1 MKRVGSLLV
10 LAAVLLFAFQT
21 VTAQSSQPLVI
32 LMNANG
38 AIAPVMEEYIQ
49 RGIQSAEQ
57 RKAEA
62 LIIQLNTPGGD
73 ILSLDNIIQDIR
85 ASTVPVVIYVA
96 PNGAWAGSAGALVTM
111 AGQVS
116 AMAPEAAI
124 GASSPVDSSGQDH
137 ETRAC
142 PSQRRQGGGRGEIR

>member
-10 LAAVLLFAFQT
+10 LSAVLLFAFQA

-57 RKAEA
+57 
-62 LIIQLNTPGGD
+62 Q
-73 ILSLDNIIQDIR
+73 
-85 ASTVPVVIYVA
+85 
-96 PNGAWAGSAGALVTM
+96 
-111 AGQVS
+111 
-116 AMAPEAAI
+116 
-124 GASSPVDSSGQDH
+124 
-137 ETRAC
+137 
-142 PSQRRQGGGRGEIR
+142 